1 VRLLRVRVRV
11 RRVRLARVG
20 VRVRVRR
27 VRLVRV
33 RVGVRVRRVRLA
45 RVGVRVRV
53 RVRARVR
60 ARARARARARDRVTA
75 RARARVRVRA
85 RARPRAR
92 PRVRVGRGVHRG
104 RGGGGGGVWLSQFG
118 EEGAEEVAGP
128 VAEEEQH
135 RARRRRQ
142 VEQVRERAAVQRA
155 REDQVPGLADV
166 AEPLRH
172 GVRKLLEERHAAQ
185 HALLRR
191 EARRAAQLGQPKR
204 PEAQRDARRRC
215 RLLHRRRRR
224 RRRRRRLV
232 LRRGLPEPSGG
243 AGLVH
248 HPTTALSPT
257 DRAEDSL
264 KAAEHHGRGSKL
276 AGASAVLAF
285 GEVKAVKGVPAKTR
299 DSLTFSLRALPDC
312 ILFVYLVAY

>member
-1 VRLLRVRVRV
+1 M
-11 RRVRLARVG
+11 AG
-20 VRVRVRR
+20 SP
-27 VRLVRV
+27 RLVRSLISKACDGQSV
-33 RVGVRVRRVRLA
+33 SHHQPTK
-45 RVGVRVRV
+45 
-53 RVRARVR
+53 RASTISNRGLPTQPTTLVSQKAHQR
-60 ARARARARARDRVTA
+60 NS
-75 RARARVRVRA
+75 
-85 RARPRAR
+85 RPKSCSAT
-92 PRVRVGRGVHRG
+92 
-104 RGGGGGGVWLSQFG
+104 SK
-118 EEGAEEVAGP
+118 
-128 VAEEEQH
+128 
-135 RARRRRQ
+135 ARRQ
-142 VEQVRERAAVQRA
+142 
-155 REDQVPGLADV
+155 
-166 AEPLRH
+166 
-172 GVRKLLEERHAAQ
+172 
-185 HALLRR
+185 
-191 EARRAAQLGQPKR
+191 ARRNG
-204 PEAQRDARRRC
+204 RR
-215 RLLHRRRRR
+215 LHRRRRR